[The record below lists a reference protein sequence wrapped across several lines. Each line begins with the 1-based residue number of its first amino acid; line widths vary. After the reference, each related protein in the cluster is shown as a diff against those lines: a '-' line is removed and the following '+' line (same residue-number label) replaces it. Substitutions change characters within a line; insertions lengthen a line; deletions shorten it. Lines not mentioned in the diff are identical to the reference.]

1 MDVEIVRSVADLD
14 ALREEWEDLQRR
26 DPQSSFYLSH
36 RFVSAWCHAYA
47 DDPEVELHIL
57 CVRHNGTLVAAM
69 PLSLRQGVR
78 KGRPVTTLKVATHGD
93 YLGALVDPTSALDA
107 TCRALTG
114 AMDRPDQW
122 DSISLTGI
130 PAQSHLGR
138 FFLKTEHNP
147 RFVHQVEAPH
157 IDLREYADFADFCA
171 RSLPGHTRKYRNK
184 LFRDHEVRFGVHAGN
199 EGGILDRIAS
209 VHRAERDYLV
219 ERKARTERHS
229 LYDDPR
235 RTAHIRA
242 VFDGGD
248 DLAVTFTYEN
258 AAGEVIAYRT
268 CFRQGRTLL
277 SWNSAYLPAYD
288 TYRLG
293 KVIQYGILEHL
304 FHEGSTDIFDFG
316 AGRYP
321 WKFEWTSLFTPTYR
335 YRRQL
340 NLDPPA
346 ARRAEVPEPAA
357 PPVELPADRS
367 PEPPAPEAPSPGP
380 WQQARRAAHRAAGR
394 AGLGRLRRGVLGQV
408 TSARGRRQ
416 PPVIWYVPHPDDET
430 IFMGG
435 SIAHHRHRRNILVVL
450 TEGGGS
456 AVLPKVNARLEHPLT
471 ATGFTQGRL
480 TELSGALA
488 ALGVDPR
495 QVRQHQLTD
504 GALTVSE
511 VHAVIT
517 EMAGGFPG
525 ATHRTMSY
533 LDPHRDH
540 RTAGRALR
548 QAHQE
553 GVVQDCVFHLPIPL
567 VPDTWGVRA
576 PLSVSDVE
584 VKRAALREYQRWD
597 PGQGRYA
604 IGGFSVG
611 SLIETQLARPHERVH
626 DAAYDA

>member
-1 MDVEIVRSVADLD
+1 M
-14 ALREEWEDLQRR
+14 
-26 DPQSSFYLSH
+26 
-36 RFVSAWCHAYA
+36 
-47 DDPEVELHIL
+47 
-57 CVRHNGTLVAAM
+57 
-69 PLSLRQGVR
+69 
-78 KGRPVTTLKVATHGD
+78 
-93 YLGALVDPTSALDA
+93 
-107 TCRALTG
+107 
-114 AMDRPDQW
+114 
-122 DSISLTGI
+122 
-130 PAQSHLGR
+130 
-138 FFLKTEHNP
+138 
-147 RFVHQVEAPH
+147 
-157 IDLREYADFADFCA
+157 
-171 RSLPGHTRKYRNK
+171 
-184 LFRDHEVRFGVHAGN
+184 
-199 EGGILDRIAS
+199 
-209 VHRAERDYLV
+209 
-219 ERKARTERHS
+219 
-229 LYDDPR
+229 
-235 RTAHIRA
+235 
-242 VFDGGD
+242 
-248 DLAVTFTYEN
+248 
-258 AAGEVIAYRT
+258 
-268 CFRQGRTLL
+268 
-277 SWNSAYLPAYD
+277 
-288 TYRLG
+288 
-293 KVIQYGILEHL
+293 
-304 FHEGSTDIFDFG
+304 
-316 AGRYP
+316 
-321 WKFEWTSLFTPTYR
+321 
-335 YRRQL
+335 
-340 NLDPPA
+340 
-346 ARRAEVPEPAA
+346 
-357 PPVELPADRS
+357 
-367 PEPPAPEAPSPGP
+367 
-380 WQQARRAAHRAAGR
+380 
-394 AGLGRLRRGVLGQV
+394 
-408 TSARGRRQ
+408 
-416 PPVIWYVPHPDDET
+416 IWYVPHPDDET

-456 AVLPKVNARLEHPLT
+456 AVMPKVNARLEHPLT